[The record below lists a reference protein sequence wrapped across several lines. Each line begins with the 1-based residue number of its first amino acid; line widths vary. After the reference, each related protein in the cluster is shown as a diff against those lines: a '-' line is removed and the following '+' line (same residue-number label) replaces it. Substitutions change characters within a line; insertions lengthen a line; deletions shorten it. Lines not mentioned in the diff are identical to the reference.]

1 MKTLFK
7 GILTA
12 GLFLCATV
20 SYGQSTVTG
29 EVADLKCYLGSGA
42 LGPDHAKCA
51 KGCLSAGQPMGLVT
65 TDGKVYL
72 LGIGKDKT
80 QYESLIDLA
89 GQQVEISGDVSE
101 KNGMNMMIV
110 GTARKSEG

>member
-1 MKTLFK
+1 MNTLLK
-7 GILTA
+7 AALVL
-12 GLFLCATV
+12 GLFVWTTT

-51 KGCLSAGQPMGLVT
+51 KSCISAGQPMGLVT

-72 LGIGKDKT
+72 LGIGKDKS
-80 QYESLIDLA
+80 QYESLKELA
-89 GQQVEISGDVSE
+89 GESVEVSGKVSQ
-101 KNGMNMMIV
+101 KDGLNIV
-110 GTARKSEG
+110 VVESARKSEG

>member
-42 LGPDHAKCA
+42 LGPD
-51 KGCLSAGQPMGLVT
+51 L
-65 TDGKVYL
+65 
-72 LGIGKDKT
+72 
-80 QYESLIDLA
+80 SLIH
-89 GQQVEISGDVSE
+89 I
-101 KNGMNMMIV
+101 
-110 GTARKSEG
+110 